1 MGLNGQRIW
10 NICSHMTKEIC
21 YMTRVMCLRLD
32 LVRCFILGLSGD
44 SVQESSG
51 KFYGRLKLQ
60 KVEMECSRIA

>member
-1 MGLNGQRIW
+1 
-10 NICSHMTKEIC
+10 
-21 YMTRVMCLRLD
+21 MTRVVCFRLD
-32 LVRCFILGLSGD
+32 LAGCFILGLSGD